1 VLSGL
6 RNRVKGARILG
17 DKRTT
22 VTVTQSHSK
31 KSDAHVIELTLP
43 RKKPGTYVSVV
54 ELSIVGTADANQMP
68 LQQPG

>member
-1 VLSGL
+1 VLPGL

-17 DKRTT
+17 DNTP

-31 KSDAHVIELTLP
+31 KTDAHVIELALP

-54 ELSIVGTADANQMP
+54 ELSIVGAADADQMP